1 MKLRRTFQIG
11 VLIYVLLLAGLTMFN
26 GAFIAVALPLVV
38 YLATVVL
45 YTAAGAS
52 EIPALDDEVAGEVR
66 DRIAGLA
73 NLNQQL

>member
-1 MKLRRTFQIG
+1 
-11 VLIYVLLLAGLTMFN
+11 
-26 GAFIAVALPLVV
+26 
-38 YLATVVL
+38 VVL